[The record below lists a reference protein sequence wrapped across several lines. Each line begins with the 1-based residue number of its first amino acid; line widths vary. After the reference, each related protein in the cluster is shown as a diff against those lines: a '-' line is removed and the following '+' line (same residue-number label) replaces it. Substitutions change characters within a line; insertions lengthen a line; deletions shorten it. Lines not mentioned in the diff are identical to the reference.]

1 MVGSDRL
8 RGIELSGPGCDIGIA
23 RSIDDN
29 ARLDDAKARFSIDD
43 DAFDLISSENHVG
56 HQAVH
61 QQFDA
66 ALKSQTLPD
75 QLKKFG
81 IIGTVLGED
90 REKKP
95 IIRRK

>member
-1 MVGSDRL
+1 MVGADRL
-8 RGIELSGPGCDIGIA
+8 RGIELSGTFEGYTGPGCDIGIA

-66 ALKSQTLPD
+66 ASRARRSQTCLRNSG
-75 QLKKFG
+75 L
-81 IIGTVLGED
+81 
-90 REKKP
+90 
-95 IIRRK
+95 